1 MGSQVYFYLLVFI
14 VTMLVKCLWNVV
26 LLSSQV
32 IDANEN
38 FRFIKKNWKVIIQ
51 THCEIKI
58 MTEDK

>member
-32 IDANEN
+32 IDANGN
-38 FRFIKKNWKVIIQ
+38 FRFMKKKLKGDNSNPLWNQ
-51 THCEIKI
+51 NH
-58 MTEDK
+58 DWR

>member
-1 MGSQVYFYLLVFI
+1 MGSQVYFYLLDFI